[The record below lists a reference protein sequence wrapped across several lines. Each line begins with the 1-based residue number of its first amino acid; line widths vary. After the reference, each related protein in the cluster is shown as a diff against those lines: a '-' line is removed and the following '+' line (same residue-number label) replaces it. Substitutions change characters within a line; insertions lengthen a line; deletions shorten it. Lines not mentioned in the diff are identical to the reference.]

1 MQATTS
7 NPMASESITI
17 ENKVPRCTAFVPKRE
32 TDDEP
37 WRVQVQIDDHN
48 VLFAQGRDWDKARD
62 AACVQIVY
70 LIEALNGLR
79 AQLQKSYMHTQLPT
93 PADDPYFENIDGDV

>member
-1 MQATTS
+1 
-7 NPMASESITI
+7 MASESITI
-17 ENKVPRCTAFVPKRE
+17 ENKVPRCQAFVPARKA
-32 TDDEP
+32 DDEP

-70 LIEALNGLR
+70 LLEALNGLLT
-79 AQLQKSYMHTQLPT
+79 QLRRSHMYTQLPT
-93 PADDPYFENIDGDV
+93 PADDPYFEDIDGNV